1 MHLGAYRAVQG
12 SGLRVD
18 LHLGLHRAAGQ
29 LKGRRECQAAL
40 VQAQVG
46 DEVLQRDL
54 RGNDLVAPETQRD
67 LKGLR
72 ALLDL
77 CLHRCRHL
85 DVLGVHPPR
94 FFLRL
99 IARQLINDQE
109 LRLQIAMQHEMLT
122 AACRAT
128 AHRPGHCRLSRLSTP

>member
-1 MHLGAYRAVQG
+1 MHLGAYRALQG

-18 LHLGLHRAAGQ
+18 VHLGLHRAAGQ
-29 LKGRRECQAAL
+29 LKARGEGQAAL

-46 DEVLQRDL
+46 DKVLQRDL
-54 RGNDLVAPETQRD
+54 GGNDLVAPETQGG

-85 DVLGVHPPR
+85 DVLGFHTPR

-99 IARQLINDQE
+99 IARQLINHQD

-122 AACRAT
+122 ARVE
-128 AHRPGHCRLSRLSTP
+128 